1 MRRRFTKRQA
11 SPEGNEN
18 ERENR
23 ERLEGETTGCFW
35 NSVEFAN
42 LSSSGEMPKRR
53 QLSNALS
60 RRKAL
65 LYI

>member
-23 ERLEGETTGCFW
+23 ERLEGDHRLFLE
-35 NSVEFAN
+35 
-42 LSSSGEMPKRR
+42 
-53 QLSNALS
+53 
-60 RRKAL
+60 
-65 LYI
+65 